1 MRQRSIRRPSTRL
14 NGRALGIS
22 LACVALAAAACS
34 SSSNSGGAAASSTGT
49 IAIGAEMG
57 LTGADTTVGVPQ
69 LDGIKLAID
78 QLNAKGIKIGKTKY
92 TIQLTAE
99 DDASTPTT
107 GVEVVQKI
115 IGANIHFMLGIL
127 SSDVVQAYLP
137 IISKQSDLISI
148 ASGCALPSLT
158 GTSNVFRSASPTTE
172 DTALDLNMIKEK
184 GWKTIGIFTDR
195 THAGYVEETRVEDAQ
210 LAKLGV
216 KIVDSEEYTVGDT
229 QYGAQLTRMLAQH
242 PQVIDLRGYA
252 ADALRIIIQA
262 RQLGYTGPFITT
274 AGLDPTEVVQENAA
288 KYMSQVYNLSSL
300 PSVQQVASATT
311 NGPLGHV
318 APATAAAAKSMG
330 AAYQAK
336 FGQPAGL
343 LSGYSYGTVYMLIQA
358 MKDAGTTTN
367 IPAIES
373 ALNKLKLSQL
383 LPVLPEPFVAGPGDL
398 LFSKRDTLSPG
409 SVGIWKDNTF
419 VAASPLSTSYAGV
432 TR

>member
-1 MRQRSIRRPSTRL
+1 
-14 NGRALGIS
+14 
-22 LACVALAAAACS
+22 
-34 SSSNSGGAAASSTGT
+34 
-49 IAIGAEMG
+49 MG

-78 QLNAKGIKIGKTKY
+78 QINAAGLKIGNTKY
-92 TIQLTAE
+92 KIQLTSE

-115 IGANIHFMLGIL
+115 IGSNIHFMLGIL

-137 IISKQSDLISI
+137 IISKQSDLITI

-158 GTSNVFRSASPTTE
+158 DSSNSFRSASPTTE
-172 DTALDLNMIKEK
+172 DTALDLNIIKQK

-195 THAGYVEETRVEDAQ
+195 THAGYVQETPVEDAQ
-210 LAKLGV
+210 LADLGV

-229 QYGAQLTRMLAQH
+229 QYGAQLTKMLAQH

-300 PSVQQVASATT
+300 PSVQQVATATPTSPVGDVTATT
-311 NGPLGHV
+311 
-318 APATAAAAKSMG
+318 ATAASTMAKE
-330 AAYQAK
+330 YQAK
-336 FGQPAGL
+336 FGQPVGL

-367 IPAIES
+367 IPAIEK
-373 ALNKLKLSQL
+373 ALNSLKLSQL
-383 LPVLPEPFVAGPGDL
+383 ISVLPEPFIPGPGGT
-398 LFSKRDTLSPG
+398 LFVNRNTLSPG
-409 SVGIWKDNTF
+409 SVGVWQNNTF
-419 VAASPLSTSYAGV
+419 QAVSSLSTSYAGV
-432 TR
+432 TS